1 MIRKKGKRV
10 KREFVLRW
18 AFYFIGLLIL
28 SFGISLTIEGKALGI
43 SPWDAFHYGLFQHF
57 GLTIGQWAIIIGAI
71 IVCLTSV
78 FTKALPKIGALLNMV
93 LIGIF
98 IDFFNILLP
107 EPSTYTASVIVFS
120 LGVLLIGYG
129 VGVYVSAGLGAGPRD
144 SLMMLISEK
153 TGWNVQ
159 WVRNGI
165 ELTILAV
172 AWGMGGPIGIGTIIT
187 AILTGLI
194 LRFSL
199 PQSTQLLRYMLMKRV
214 EKVSQTGTS
223 L

>member
-1 MIRKKGKRV
+1 M

-43 SPWDAFHYGLFQHF
+43 SPWDAFHYGLFQRF

-144 SLMMLISEK
+144 SLMMLISQK

-172 AWGMGGPIGIGTIIT
+172 AWGMGGPIGIGTIII

>member
-1 MIRKKGKRV
+1 M

-43 SPWDAFHYGLFQHF
+43 SPWDAFHYGLFQRF

-78 FTKALPKIGALLNMV
+78 FTKALPKIGAILNML

-107 EPSTYTASVIVFS
+107 EPPTYTVSVIVFS

-199 PQSTQLLRYMLMKRV
+199 PQSTQLLRFMLMKRV

>member
-1 MIRKKGKRV
+1 M

>member
-1 MIRKKGKRV
+1 M

-43 SPWDAFHYGLFQHF
+43 SPWDAFHYGLFQRF

-78 FTKALPKIGALLNMV
+78 FTKALPKIGAILNML

-107 EPSTYTASVIVFS
+107 EPPTYAVSVIVFS

-172 AWGMGGPIGIGTIIT
+172 AWGMGGPIGIGTIII

>member
-1 MIRKKGKRV
+1 M

-28 SFGISLTIEGKALGI
+28 SFGISLSIEGKALGI
-43 SPWDAFHYGLFQHF
+43 SPWDAFHYGLFQRF

-78 FTKALPKIGALLNMV
+78 FTKALPKIGAILNML

-107 EPSTYTASVIVFS
+107 EPSTYTVSVIVFS

-199 PQSTQLLRYMLMKRV
+199 PQSTQLLRFMLMKRV

>member
-1 MIRKKGKRV
+1 M

-43 SPWDAFHYGLFQHF
+43 SPWDAFHYGLFQRF

>member
-1 MIRKKGKRV
+1 M

-78 FTKALPKIGALLNMV
+78 FTKALPKIGAILNMV

>member
-1 MIRKKGKRV
+1 M

-43 SPWDAFHYGLFQHF
+43 SPWDAFHYGLFQRF

-78 FTKALPKIGALLNMV
+78 FTKALPKIGAILNML

-107 EPSTYTASVIVFS
+107 EPSTYTVSVIVFS

-199 PQSTQLLRYMLMKRV
+199 PQSTQLLRFMLMKRI

>member
-1 MIRKKGKRV
+1 M

-78 FTKALPKIGALLNMV
+78 FTKALPKIGAILNMV

-107 EPSTYTASVIVFS
+107 ESSTYTASVIVFS

>member
-1 MIRKKGKRV
+1 M

-43 SPWDAFHYGLFQHF
+43 SPWDAFHYGLFQRF

-78 FTKALPKIGALLNMV
+78 FTKALPKIGAILNML

-107 EPSTYTASVIVFS
+107 EPSTYTVSVIVFS

-199 PQSTQLLRYMLMKRV
+199 PQSTQLLRFMLMKRV

>member
-1 MIRKKGKRV
+1 M

-43 SPWDAFHYGLFQHF
+43 SPWDAFHYGLFQRF

-78 FTKALPKIGALLNMV
+78 FTKALPKIGAILNMV

>member
-1 MIRKKGKRV
+1 M

-194 LRFSL
+194 LRFS
-199 PQSTQLLRYMLMKRV
+199 
-214 EKVSQTGTS
+214 
-223 L
+223 

>member
-1 MIRKKGKRV
+1 M

-43 SPWDAFHYGLFQHF
+43 SPWDAFHYGLFQRF

-78 FTKALPKIGALLNMV
+78 FTKALPKIGAILNMV

-107 EPSTYTASVIVFS
+107 EPPTYTVSVIVFS

-199 PQSTQLLRYMLMKRV
+199 PQSTQLLRFMLMKRV
-214 EKVSQTGTS
+214 EKVSQTGTP

>member
-1 MIRKKGKRV
+1 M

-43 SPWDAFHYGLFQHF
+43 SPWDAFHYGLFQRF

-78 FTKALPKIGALLNMV
+78 FTKALPKIGAILNMV

-107 EPSTYTASVIVFS
+107 EPSTYTASVLVFS

-172 AWGMGGPIGIGTIIT
+172 AWGMGGPIGIGTIII

>member
-1 MIRKKGKRV
+1 M

-43 SPWDAFHYGLFQHF
+43 SPWDAFHYGLFQRF

-78 FTKALPKIGALLNMV
+78 FTKALPKIGAILNML

-107 EPSTYTASVIVFS
+107 EPPTYTVSVIVFS

-165 ELTILAV
+165 ELTILTV

-199 PQSTQLLRYMLMKRV
+199 PQSTQLLRFMLMKRV

>member
-1 MIRKKGKRV
+1 LIRKKGKRV

-43 SPWDAFHYGLFQHF
+43 SPWDAFHYGLFQRF

-78 FTKALPKIGALLNMV
+78 FTKALPKIGAILNMV

>member
-1 MIRKKGKRV
+1 M

-43 SPWDAFHYGLFQHF
+43 SPWDAFHYGLFQRF

-78 FTKALPKIGALLNMV
+78 FTKALPKIGAILNML

-107 EPSTYTASVIVFS
+107 EPPTYTVSVIVFS

-199 PQSTQLLRYMLMKRV
+199 PQSTQLLRFMLMKRV
-214 EKVSQTGTS
+214 EKVSQTGTP

>member
-1 MIRKKGKRV
+1 
-10 KREFVLRW
+10 
-18 AFYFIGLLIL
+18 
-28 SFGISLTIEGKALGI
+28 
-43 SPWDAFHYGLFQHF
+43 
-57 GLTIGQWAIIIGAI
+57 
-71 IVCLTSV
+71 
-78 FTKALPKIGALLNMV
+78 
-93 LIGIF
+93 
-98 IDFFNILLP
+98 
-107 EPSTYTASVIVFS
+107 S

-214 EKVSQTGTS
+214 EKVSQTCTS

>member
-1 MIRKKGKRV
+1 M

-43 SPWDAFHYGLFQHF
+43 SPWDAFHYGLFQRF

-78 FTKALPKIGALLNMV
+78 FTKALPKIGAILNML

-107 EPSTYTASVIVFS
+107 EPPTYAVSVIVFS

-199 PQSTQLLRYMLMKRV
+199 PQSTQLLRFMLMKRV

>member
-1 MIRKKGKRV
+1 M

-18 AFYFIGLLIL
+18 TFYFIGLLIL

-43 SPWDAFHYGLFQHF
+43 SPWDAFHYGLFQRF

-78 FTKALPKIGALLNMV
+78 FTKALPKIGAILNMV

>member
-1 MIRKKGKRV
+1 M

-43 SPWDAFHYGLFQHF
+43 SPWDAFHYGLFQRF

-78 FTKALPKIGALLNMV
+78 FTKALPKIGAILNMV

-172 AWGMGGPIGIGTIIT
+172 AWGMGGPIGIGTIII